1 MDTVGAV
8 CMDTRGNLCAG
19 VSSGGVLYKA
29 PGRIGQVSLIYTL
42 LVIYSKKSVT
52 IV

>member
-29 PGRIGQVSLIYTL
+29 PGRIGQISLIHHWSY
-42 LVIYSKKSVT
+42 IQEKSFYNV
-52 IV
+52 